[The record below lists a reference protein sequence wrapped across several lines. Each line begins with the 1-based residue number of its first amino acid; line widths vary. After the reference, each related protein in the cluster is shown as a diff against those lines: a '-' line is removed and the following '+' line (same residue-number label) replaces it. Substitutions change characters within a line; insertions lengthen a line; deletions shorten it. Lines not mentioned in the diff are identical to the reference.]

1 VNRVAE
7 RVEDLTPEWLSD
19 ALGVE
24 VRSATAQAIGAG
36 QTGAS
41 YRVDL
46 DTDGPPTVVAK
57 LAAGDEA
64 SRRRVAPG
72 YRSEVGFYTQLVET
86 LDVRTPRCWYGAI
99 SDDAMQFTLLL
110 EDLAPRITGVQAN
123 GCSVAQADAALRNLA
138 GLHAPRWNDESL
150 FDLDFLS
157 RTTEARADYLA
168 KILMTATG
176 EFVTRYEAELDSS
189 EVRTLRAS
197 ASAITEWQLA
207 RPEPFAVIHG
217 DYRLDNLMFAPED
230 DDVVAVD
237 WQTVIV
243 GPPTR
248 DVAYFLGTSLD
259 VEERR
264 AAEEQLVASYH
275 RELCSRGV
283 DGYDLERCFDDY
295 RVGQLQ
301 GPMITVIGCMYA
313 TATRSDA
320 ADRMFLAMIHRACA
334 AIQDLDSIS
343 AISRRADGTVSVRGE
358 AGGVG
363 VRWRTSSR
371 RT

>member
-24 VRSATAQAIGAG
+24 VRSAAAQAIGAG

-46 DTDGPPTVVAK
+46 DSDGGPSSVVAK
-57 LAAGDEA
+57 IATGDEA
-64 SRRRVAPG
+64 SRQRVATG

-99 SDDAMQFTLLL
+99 TDDALHFTLLL
-110 EDLAPRITGVQAN
+110 EDLAPRVTGVQAD
-123 GCSVAQADAALRNLA
+123 GCSVARADAALRNLA
-138 GLHAPRWNDESL
+138 GLHAPRWNDDSL
-150 FDLDFLS
+150 FDLDFLP
-157 RTTEARADYLA
+157 RTTKDRADFLGN
-168 KILMTATG
+168 ILTGATE
-176 EFVTRYEAELDSS
+176 EFVTRYDTELDAA
-189 EVRTLRAS
+189 EVRTLRDS

-217 DYRLDNLMFAPED
+217 DYRLDNLMFSMTDEG
-230 DDVVAVD
+230 DVVAVD
-237 WQTVIV
+237 WQTMIV

-259 VEERR
+259 VEDRR

-275 RELCSRGV
+275 RALVARGV
-283 DGYDLERCFDDY
+283 DGYDIERCFDDY

-313 TATRSDA
+313 PAERSDA

-334 AIQDLDSIS
+334 AIQDLDSIG
-343 AISRRADGTVSVRGE
+343 AI
-358 AGGVG
+358 
-363 VRWRTSSR
+363 
-371 RT
+371 

>member
-1 VNRVAE
+1 MNRVAE

-41 YRVDL
+41 YRIDL
-46 DTDGPPTVVAK
+46 DADGGPSSVVAK

-99 SDDAMQFTLLL
+99 SDDALQFTLLL
-110 EDLAPRITGVQAN
+110 EDLAPRITGVQAD
-123 GCSVAQADAALRNLA
+123 GCSVARADAALRNLA

-157 RTTEARADYLA
+157 RTTAARADYLA
-168 KILMTATG
+168 KILMNATE
-176 EFVTRYEAELDSS
+176 EFVTRYETELDSS
-189 EVRTLRAS
+189 EVGTLRAS

-217 DYRLDNLMFAPED
+217 DYRLDNLMFSTTDD
-230 DDVVAVD
+230 DDVVVVD

-259 VEERR
+259 VDDRR

-275 RELCSRGV
+275 RELRARGV
-283 DGYDLERCFDDY
+283 DGYESSS
-295 RVGQLQ
+295 VS
-301 GPMITVIGCMYA
+301 TT
-313 TATRSDA
+313 TAWAS
-320 ADRMFLAMIHRACA
+320 FRA
-334 AIQDLDSIS
+334 
-343 AISRRADGTVSVRGE
+343 R
-358 AGGVG
+358 
-363 VRWRTSSR
+363 
-371 RT
+371 

>member
-24 VRSATAQAIGAG
+24 VGSASAEAIGAG

-46 DTDGPPTVVAK
+46 DSDGGPSSVVAK

-99 SDDAMQFTLLL
+99 TDDALHFTLLL
-110 EDLAPRITGVQAN
+110 EDLAPRVTGVQAD
-123 GCSVAQADAALRNLA
+123 GCSVARADAALRNLA

-150 FDLDFLS
+150 FDLDFLL
-157 RTTEARADYLA
+157 RTTKERADFLGT
-168 KILMTATG
+168 ILTISTE
-176 EFVTRYEAELDSS
+176 EFVTRYEAELDSA

-207 RPEPFAVIHG
+207 RSEPFAVIHG
-217 DYRLDNLMFAPED
+217 DYRLDNLMFSTTDD

-237 WQTVIV
+237 WQTMIV

-259 VEERR
+259 VDDRR

-275 RELCSRGV
+275 RELCAHGV
-283 DGYDLERCFDDY
+283 DGYDAARCFDDY

-313 TATRSDA
+313 TAERSDA

-334 AIQDLDSIS
+334 AIQDLDSIG
-343 AISRRADGTVSVRGE
+343 AV
-358 AGGVG
+358 
-363 VRWRTSSR
+363 
-371 RT
+371 

>member
-1 VNRVAE
+1 MSDVAE
-7 RVEDLTPEWLSD
+7 RVEDLTPAWLSE

-41 YRVDL
+41 YRVEL
-46 DTDGPPTVVAK
+46 DTDGGPPSVVAK

-99 SDDAMQFTLLL
+99 TDDAMHFTLLL
-110 EDLAPRITGVQAN
+110 EDLAPRITGVQAD

-150 FDLDFLS
+150 FDLDFLA
-157 RTTEARADYLA
+157 RTTQDRADFLGN
-168 KILMTATG
+168 ILTGATE
-176 EFVTRYEAELDSS
+176 EFAARYETELDAS

-197 ASAITEWQLA
+197 ASAITEWQLP
-207 RPEPFAVIHG
+207 RPEPLAVIHG
-217 DYRLDNLMFAPED
+217 DYRLDNLMFSTTDD

-237 WQTVIV
+237 WQTMIG

-259 VEERR
+259 VDDRR

-275 RELCSRGV
+275 RELGARGV
-283 DGYDLERCFDDY
+283 EGYDAERCFDDY

-313 TATRSDA
+313 TAQRSES
-320 ADRMFLAMIHRACA
+320 ADRMFLTMIHRACA
-334 AIQDLDSIS
+334 AIQDLDSIG
-343 AISRRADGTVSVRGE
+343 AI
-358 AGGVG
+358 
-363 VRWRTSSR
+363 
-371 RT
+371 

>member
-1 VNRVAE
+1 VNPVAE
-7 RVEDLTPEWLSD
+7 GVEDLTPEWLSE
-19 ALGVE
+19 ALGLE

-46 DTDGPPTVVAK
+46 DTDGGPSSVVAK

-64 SRRRVAPG
+64 SRRRVANG

-99 SDDAMQFTLLL
+99 TDDALHFTLLL
-110 EDLAPRITGVQAN
+110 EDLAPRITGVQAD
-123 GCSVAQADAALRNLA
+123 GCSVARADAAVRNLA

-150 FDLDFLS
+150 FDLDFLA
-157 RTTEARADYLA
+157 RTTQERADFLGT
-168 KILMTATG
+168 ILMGST
-176 EFVTRYEAELDSS
+176 EQFVTRYEAELDSA
-189 EVRTLRAS
+189 EVRTLHAS

-217 DYRLDNLMFAPED
+217 DYRLDNLMFSATED

-237 WQTVIV
+237 WQTMIV

-259 VEERR
+259 VDDRR
-264 AAEEQLVASYH
+264 ASEAQLVASYH
-275 RELCSRGV
+275 RELCAHGV
-283 DGYDLERCFDDY
+283 DGYDAAQCFDDY

-313 TATRSDA
+313 TAERSDA

-334 AIQDLDSIS
+334 AIQVLDSIG
-343 AISRRADGTVSVRGE
+343 AI
-358 AGGVG
+358 
-363 VRWRTSSR
+363 
-371 RT
+371 

>member
-1 VNRVAE
+1 VAE
-7 RVEDLTPEWLSD
+7 RVEDLTPEWLSS

-24 VRSATAQAIGAG
+24 VRSATAHAIGAG

-41 YRVDL
+41 YRIDL
-46 DTDGPPTVVAK
+46 DTDGGPSSVVAK

-86 LDVRTPRCWYGAI
+86 LAVRTPRCWYGAI
-99 SDDAMQFTLLL
+99 TDDAMHFTLLL
-110 EDLAPRITGVQAN
+110 EDLAPRITGVQAD
-123 GCSVAQADAALRNLA
+123 GCSVARAEAALRNLA

-157 RTTEARADYLA
+157 RTTRDRAQFLGNILA
-168 KILMTATG
+168 GATE
-176 EFVTRYEAELDSS
+176 EFVTRYETELGSS
-189 EVRTLRAS
+189 EVQTLRAS

-207 RPEPFAVIHG
+207 LPQPFAVIHG
-217 DYRLDNLMFAPED
+217 DYRLDNLMFPITEDD
-230 DDVVAVD
+230 DDVVVVD
-237 WQTVIV
+237 WQTVVV

-248 DVAYFLGTSLD
+248 DVAYFLGTSLGVD
-259 VEERR
+259 DRR
-264 AAEEQLVASYH
+264 GAEEQLVSSYH
-275 RELCSRGV
+275 RELGARGV
-283 DGYDLERCFDDY
+283 DGYDADRCFDDY

-313 TATRSDA
+313 TAQRSDS

-334 AIQDLDSIS
+334 AIQDLDSIG
-343 AISRRADGTVSVRGE
+343 AM
-358 AGGVG
+358 
-363 VRWRTSSR
+363 
-371 RT
+371 